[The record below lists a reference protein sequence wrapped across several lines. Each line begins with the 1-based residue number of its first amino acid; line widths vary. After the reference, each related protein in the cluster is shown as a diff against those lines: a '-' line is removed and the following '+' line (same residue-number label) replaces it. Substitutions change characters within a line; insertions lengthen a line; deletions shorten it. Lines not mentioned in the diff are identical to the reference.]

1 MTILDA
7 PDQSAGI
14 GGPLAGDSSKIAM
27 ALPVHYSATEQLE
40 RAPPYAATRAT
51 CILRSSFRETAE
63 AMARRKRAP
72 KIPKHTAPKSPYFM
86 QPGKR
91 GVVVVL
97 HRACGN
103 RVVPKVCGEMPSR
116 THAKMLI
123 SQLERA
129 ESVVKDLFLEATD
142 DGIEALEAVLA
153 ACREEVLR
161 RGPRVHEGGAG
172 NSGGDQADGGRATDN
187 QAGSRGGRNRRS
199 RHGRGRRPTP
209 EFEPPTN
216 VRPLSENGGEPPA
229 DDEDGAEPPY
239 NEAAS

>member
-1 MTILDA
+1 MA
-7 PDQSAGI
+7 KRKRGGGGR
-14 GGPLAGDSSKIAM
+14 GGPPRIA
-27 ALPVHYSATEQLE
+27 
-40 RAPPYAATRAT
+40 
-51 CILRSSFRETAE
+51 
-63 AMARRKRAP
+63 
-72 KIPKHTAPKSPYFM
+72 KHQGPKSPYFM

-123 SQLERA
+123 TQLERA

-161 RGPRVHEGGAG
+161 RGPRVHEEGGTG
-172 NSGGDQADGGRATDN
+172 SDGGEPSAEGQGGPRA
-187 QAGSRGGRNRRS
+187 GGMGRNRR
-199 RHGRGRRPTP
+199 RPPRGKRSGPRFDQPSTS
-209 EFEPPTN
+209 
-216 VRPLSENGGEPPA
+216 RPLPDEPQRPAGG
-229 DDEDGAEPPY
+229 DEPY
-239 NEAAS
+239 NEAASG

>member
-1 MTILDA
+1 
-7 PDQSAGI
+7 
-14 GGPLAGDSSKIAM
+14 
-27 ALPVHYSATEQLE
+27 
-40 RAPPYAATRAT
+40 
-51 CILRSSFRETAE
+51 
-63 AMARRKRAP
+63 MARRKRAGGSAGGGRP
-72 KIPKHTAPKSPYFM
+72 RIAKHQVSKSPYFM

-91 GVVVVL
+91 GVFVVL

-123 SQLERA
+123 TQLERA

-161 RGPRVHEGGAG
+161 RGPRVHEGGG
-172 NSGGDQADGGRATDN
+172 GGDSSGGEQGGENSGGRPGGM
-187 QAGSRGGRNRRS
+187 SGRNRRG
-199 RHGRGRRPTP
+199 RPPRGRRGTP
-209 EFEPPTN
+209 NFEPPPN
-216 VRPLSENGGEPPA
+216 VRPLDTDETRPPTSN
-229 DDEDGAEPPY
+229 DGDPY

>member
-1 MTILDA
+1 
-7 PDQSAGI
+7 
-14 GGPLAGDSSKIAM
+14 M
-27 ALPVHYSATEQLE
+27 AK
-40 RAPPYAATRAT
+40 
-51 CILRSSFRETAE
+51 
-63 AMARRKRAP
+63 RKRGGGGGGRPPRIA
-72 KIPKHTAPKSPYFM
+72 KHQGPKSPYFM

-123 SQLERA
+123 AQLERA

-161 RGPRVHEGGAG
+161 RGPRVQEGSGTGPDGGEPADEG
-172 NSGGDQADGGRATDN
+172 SGGERSGGM
-187 QAGSRGGRNRRS
+187 GRNRR
-199 RHGRGRRPTP
+199 RQPRGRRGGPRLDQSSR
-209 EFEPPTN
+209 EHVSRDEPP
-216 VRPLSENGGEPPA
+216 RPAGG
-229 DDEDGAEPPY
+229 DEPY